1 MSNEKDDDHIGKA
14 LGLEPIEQ
22 KIDIIDKLLV
32 ESHDD
37 SATKDFELARS
48 NMHEMIQEG
57 KEAMFKLAEIASSS
71 QHPRAFEVYAKLMDT
86 MMNANERL
94 LDLQEKIRDI
104 KHADSPISE
113 KAKTVNQSIF
123 VGSTAELSK
132 LLNTMRKSNDEET

>member
-1 MSNEKDDDHIGKA
+1 MEKEDEDPIGKA
-14 LGLEPIEQ
+14 LGLDPIES
-22 KIDIIDKLLV
+22 KIDFIDKLLV

-57 KEAMFKLAEIASSS
+57 KEAMFKLAEIAASS

-94 LDLQEKIRDI
+94 LDLQEKIREI
-104 KHADSPISE
+104 KNADSPVNE
-113 KAKTVNQSIF
+113 KAKSVTNNLF
-123 VGSTAELSK
+123 VGSTAELQRMIK
-132 LLNTMRKSNDEET
+132 DMNKKTDE